1 MTHLSSMLAEKGFTC
16 IQTDLGIGKGSF
28 TDATNL
34 MKAYE
39 SELRSAIRLS
49 TIPFPPVI
57 VARSSACL
65 IAQTYISSHPAA
77 GLVLIS
83 PPASNDELL
92 GSKLSTRLK
101 EFDFEPAFP
110 IAIMGTKDEIRHL
123 KQANRLCQ
131 KDYATVDVM
140 QLSDLDSQ
148 EAFVKL
154 DSWLD
159 ELGI

>member
-1 MTHLSSMLAEKGFTC
+1 M
-16 IQTDLGIGKGSF
+16 
-28 TDATNL
+28 
-34 MKAYE
+34 
-39 SELRSAIRLS
+39 
-49 TIPFPPVI
+49 
-57 VARSSACL
+57 ARSSACL
-65 IAQTYISSHPAA
+65 IAQTYTSSHPAT

-92 GSKLSTRLK
+92 QGSKLSTRLK

-110 IAIMGTKDEIRHL
+110 IAILGTQDEIRHL

-131 KDYATVDVM
+131 KKYATVDVI
-140 QLSDLDSQ
+140 QLSDLDGQ